1 LAWYGCDTDD
11 DEVQR
16 PKELTVMGRK
26 TRKAQCTSPYAR
38 DSNKEKRSHKALI
51 DPGCTSL
58 LDSEDLKVMST
69 NRDENAM
76 DDFSTLTF
84 REP

>member
-1 LAWYGCDTDD
+1 MAT
-11 DEVQR
+11 
-16 PKELTVMGRK
+16 
-26 TRKAQCTSPYAR
+26 
-38 DSNKEKRSHKALI
+38 KRSSAKALI

-58 LDSEDLKVMST
+58 LDSQDLKVMDMD
-69 NRDENAM
+69 RDENAM

>member
-1 LAWYGCDTDD
+1 MASYGRDTDDD

-26 TRKAQCTSPYAR
+26 TKKAQCTSLYAR
-38 DSNKEKRSHKALI
+38 DSNKEKHSQKPSI

-58 LDSEDLKVMST
+58 LDSKDLKVMS
-69 NRDENAM
+69 M
-76 DDFSTLTF
+76 DQKNNTRCMTSCGTP
-84 REP
+84 E

>member
-1 LAWYGCDTDD
+1 VYTLYVHDG
-11 DEVQR
+11 
-16 PKELTVMGRK
+16 
-26 TRKAQCTSPYAR
+26 
-38 DSNKEKRSHKALI
+38 NKEKRSQKASI

-58 LDSEDLKVMST
+58 LDSEDLKVMDMD
-69 NRDENAM
+69 RDENAM